1 MAIPL
6 RDKSNYLR
14 GLLILA
20 RKDNC
25 ISDSDKAIII
35 KAAEWLGFSSDFCN
49 EILKTLLENE
59 FIESEPVK
67 FMNHTVAQSFI
78 SDGLKLVCS
87 NKLTG
92 DVELLWLRK
101 TAEINYISQDWCDM
115 ELAHCQCYIRSTIP
129 TQLTLYS
136 IM

>member
-20 RKDNC
+20 RKDNY
-25 ISDSDKAIII
+25 ISANDRAIIT
-35 KAAEWLGFSSDFCN
+35 KAAEWLGFSSEFCN
-49 EILKTLLENE
+49 EILNTLLENE
-59 FIESEPVK
+59 FIESDPVK
-67 FMNHTVAQSFI
+67 FINHTVAQSFI

-87 NKLTG
+87 NKVKG
-92 DVELLWLRK
+92 NGELLWLRK
-101 TAEINYISQDWCDM
+101 TAEINYINQDWCDK
-115 ELAHCQCYIRSTIP
+115 ELAHCKCYIRNTIP

-136 IM
+136 II